1 MQVTVVNVSRE
12 DRPNKTGGTYGVL
25 TVAFRNAEGKLTE
38 KKLMSFQNPQVFKH
52 FERVSPG
59 DLVEVTSVKVGDYWQ
74 WTAIGVATVVA
85 PADSTSK
92 ATAAPPKSNYET
104 SEERADR
111 QRLIVRQSSLSAAV
125 NVLTVGAKALDKEA
139 VKALARDFEEWV
151 FRVDTPKID
160 SFDTME
166 DDIPY

>member
-1 MQVTVVNVSRE
+1 MQVTVVSVSRE

-25 TVAFRNAEGKLTE
+25 TVAFRNAEGKLME
-38 KKLMSFQNPQVFKH
+38 KKLMSFQNPQVFKQ
-52 FERVSPG
+52 FESAKAG
-59 DLVEVTSVKVGDYWQ
+59 DVVDVTSEKIGDFWQ
-74 WTAIGVATVVA
+74 WTAIGVATVSA
-85 PADSTSK
+85 PTASTSK
-92 ATAAPPKSNYET
+92 ATTAPPKSNYET

-125 NVLTVGAKALDKEA
+125 NVLTVGSKALDKEA
-139 VKALARDFEEWV
+139 VKALAREFEEWV